1 MIGTRQSTSAS
12 ASGSGLHPS
21 SATVSKAFTSNSLL
35 GSLWVCILT
44 SDCIAPGPAFSTITP
59 LLLTAGVAWNL
70 LEAPS
75 IQTAEASGFYF
86 TRLVSIYYAYDVPV
100 IVNSVPTVGS
110 VSALGATNS
119 LVFISMAILELTGCG
134 AENLSL
140 PPLYQVGSN
149 NTYPGTSIAGTANL
163 SISTSRFILSAL
175 GAGSGNPTHGSGYTS
190 LAGIQGVQYIPNAS
204 PGSIVTSFGA
214 AGNNPWVCLAAAF
227 DPGVITPPTPTITN
241 VSPNNGPSA
250 GGTPCTITGTNF
262 SGTIVTFGGNAATS
276 VNVLSST
283 QITCVTP
290 VGFPGVVDVKV
301 VEPAGTVT
309 LHNGYT
315 YTSSKILVRYNFQ
328 DAGGHPLAYGT
339 VTFTLNT
346 DAITISGQQICAG
359 RVTSFNLDVNGSFSG
374 FIWSTD
380 QMTANG
386 ISPNTTYRV
395 KAYTASGQ
403 LAFEQDM
410 VIST

>member
-1 MIGTRQSTSAS
+1 
-12 ASGSGLHPS
+12 
-21 SATVSKAFTSNSLL
+21 
-35 GSLWVCILT
+35 
-44 SDCIAPGPAFSTITP
+44 
-59 LLLTAGVAWNL
+59 
-70 LEAPS
+70 
-75 IQTAEASGFYF
+75 
-86 TRLVSIYYAYDVPV
+86 
-100 IVNSVPTVGS
+100 
-110 VSALGATNS
+110 
-119 LVFISMAILELTGCG
+119 
-134 AENLSL
+134 
-140 PPLYQVGSN
+140 
-149 NTYPGTSIAGTANL
+149 
-163 SISTSRFILSAL
+163 
-175 GAGSGNPTHGSGYTS
+175 
-190 LAGIQGVQYIPNAS
+190 
-204 PGSIVTSFGA
+204 
-214 AGNNPWVCLAAAF
+214 
-227 DPGVITPPTPTITN
+227 
-241 VSPNNGPSA
+241 
-250 GGTPCTITGTNF
+250 
-262 SGTIVTFGGNAATS
+262 
-276 VNVLSST
+276 
-283 QITCVTP
+283 VTP